1 MGQSSFGTTTLNFR
15 KNAHRHTHPALC
27 GQCLPWLVGFHC
39 TKLGS
44 DRVPMKNYKA
54 SSDQQQ
60 ETSITPTKN
69 NIGEKQQM
77 TFMKRL
83 FITHS
88 QMVGIILVYM
98 T

>member
-1 MGQSSFGTTTLNFR
+1 
-15 KNAHRHTHPALC
+15 
-27 GQCLPWLVGFHC
+27 
-39 TKLGS
+39 
-44 DRVPMKNYKA
+44 MKNYKA

-69 NIGEKQQM
+69 NIGEKQRM
-77 TFMKRL
+77 TS